1 MDGNKDEADRC
12 IQIAL
17 RCIQAGDREKA
28 RKFLN
33 KAERLYPSDRVRGER
48 EETIFTV
55 YFSVTLCQNIGC
67 TCRTPNDDMLY
78 VFNSS
83 SSG

>member
-17 RCIQAGDREKA
+17 RCVQAGDREKA

-33 KAERLYPSDRVRGER
+33 KAEKLFPTERAKGEPSVPRLSS
-48 EETIFTV
+48 
-55 YFSVTLCQNIGC
+55 FSTTESRINPC
-67 TCRTPNDDMLY
+67 TK
-78 VFNSS
+78 
-83 SSG
+83 